1 MQFLPGTL
9 AIENNPQELE
19 IWSKLKKILAE
30 DEGIVGYRIPSLGM
44 PSKDEI
50 PSFIIRSK
58 RYGIVILDVVNSKIE
73 KIDETGDFWITS
85 DNEEIFSKDIITSQF
100 HEQII
105 NKLKEDRNLYDLKK
119 RELRIPE
126 VRNYIIFPYNNKE
139 EIDSIWDSSN
149 SSEKINNFIYKED
162 IDEKLQEEIFQLNE
176 DFSLETHILDI
187 IDSLLENTN
196 KTNRKQK
203 SVDTPKTDNDFIQ
216 KSLDYTFKLDEI
228 QRQVAMQIPDGPQR
242 IRGLAGTGKTVI
254 LSMKAALVHKDFPD
268 YKILFVFNTQSMYN
282 QIRRYITEYYI
293 KETKQNPNWSNLE
306 VLHAWGGRD
315 QEGLHYNISMKY
327 GIRPRIYSEPELRGL
342 SDPLEKIY
350 LDVLKEAKHKL
361 EPIYDVVLIDEAQ
374 DFSPALFETIYY
386 LAKNPKRIIWAY
398 DEFQS
403 LKELKIKESDAL
415 FGKDGYGNP
424 NLQESRLE
432 GQYPG
437 GIDKDFVLPNSYRN
451 PRVNLMIAHGVGMG
465 LYNSDEIIPIEDK
478 TSWEARG
485 YQIIK
490 PEGKIKFEY
499 KDEVIAERLDEN
511 SKNILEKLLVEN
523 GRNEKDL
530 VSFNTF
536 ENSQFELNQIVQKI
550 SDLINLQKVYP
561 EEIVVINL
569 DTGKN
574 SKAQFEYLRRE
585 LDKREIKAITPG
597 YIEKP
602 NLFKEPGFVTLA
614 TPFRAK
620 GNEANVVFIFN
631 SQIVV
636 DNATYRMRNS
646 FFVAVTRSRGWCYIS
661 GNGDKSLSLKR
672 EIDSILMDYP
682 KFKFLFPK
690 SDDIR
695 RRIELISADKN
706 LETVDTNID
715 KLLKNPT
722 YKALL
727 IEKLTRD
734 ENISKELRRVLDS
747 NEDK

>member
-1 MQFLPGTL
+1 MQSLAGTV
-9 AIENNPQELE
+9 AIENNPKEIEL
-19 IWSKLKKILAE
+19 WGKLKKILAE
-30 DEGIVGYRIPSLGM
+30 ERGILGYRIPSLGM
-44 PSKDEI
+44 ANKDDI
-50 PSFIIRSK
+50 PSFIVRSEN
-58 RYGIVILDVVNSKIE
+58 YGIVILDVINTKIQA
-73 KIDETGDFWITS
+73 IDESGDYWVTS
-85 DNEEIFSKDIITSQF
+85 DGIDIYSRDIITSQF
-100 HEQII
+100 YEEIV
-105 NKLKEDRNLYDLKK
+105 NKLKADKNLYDLRNKK
-119 RELRIPE
+119 LIIPDI
-126 VRNYIIFPYNNKE
+126 RNYIIFPYNSKD
-139 EIDSIWDSSN
+139 EIDNIWANCTDP
-149 SSEKINNFIYKED
+149 INEFIYKED
-162 IDEKLQEEIFQLNE
+162 IDNNKLEQEIFIADE
-176 DFSLETHILDI
+176 KFYLESHKLDI
-187 IDSLLENTN
+187 IDSLFENTDR
-196 KTNRKQK
+196 TNRKHK
-203 SVDTPKTDNDFIQ
+203 PVNDPKTYNDFIQ

-282 QIRRYITEYYI
+282 QIHNFITEYYI
-293 KETKQNPNWSNLE
+293 KETKQNPNWSNLQ
-306 VLHAWGGRD
+306 VLHAWGGRE

-327 GIRPRIYSEPELRGL
+327 GLRPRTWAESELRRL

-350 LDVLKEAKHKL
+350 IDLLKEAKHKL

-386 LAKNPKRIIWAY
+386 LTKKPKRIIWAY

-415 FGKDGYGNP
+415 FGKDNYGNP
-424 NLQESRLE
+424 NLRESTLE

-437 GIDKDFVLPNSYRN
+437 EIDKDFVLRNSYRN
-451 PRVNLMIAHGVGMG
+451 PRINLMIAHGIGMG
-465 LYNSDEIIPIEDK
+465 LYNQDEIVPMEDR

-485 YQIIK
+485 YRIIK
-490 PEGKIKFEY
+490 PEVKIKFEY
-499 KDEVIAERLDEN
+499 RDEVIAERLEEN

-523 GRNEKDL
+523 GREEKEL
-530 VSFNTF
+530 VSFNLF
-536 ENSQFELNQIVQKI
+536 VSSQAELDQIVNQISNLINVQKV
-550 SDLINLQKVYP
+550 SP

-574 SKAQFEYLRRE
+574 SKGEFEYLRRE

-602 NLFKEPGFVTLA
+602 NLFKEPGFITLA

-661 GNGDKSLSLKR
+661 GNGEKSKLLNQ
-672 EIDSILMDYP
+672 EIESIITHYP
-682 KFKFLFPK
+682 QFKFIFPK
-690 SDDIR
+690 YDDLQ
-695 RRIELISADKN
+695 RRIELISADKD
-706 LETVDTNID
+706 LETVDSNID
-715 KLLKNPT
+715 KILKDPT

-727 IEKLTRD
+727 IEKLKRD
-734 ENISKELRRVLDS
+734 GTIS
-747 NEDK
+747 